1 MSLPSGYTRLEYI
14 ESSGTQWVDTGFKP
28 DQDTRIVCDCQRTA
42 VTTTFPFPFGTRTG
56 LERGFDVAIG
66 ATQVFYHYG
75 ANYQFADF
83 AATGDRM
90 TIDANKNV
98 ATFTSGNTTVTIT
111 NAAATFQEAGDAV
124 LFSMNEGGN
133 IYTDEN
139 AFTGK
144 IWSVKI
150 YDNGTLI
157 RDFIPCKNASGA
169 VGLWDDVGSQFYG
182 NAGTGAFTAGPEVLG
197 SHKVMV
203 GGTIYDVTAGQC
215 MVGGTVYGI
224 RKGLTMIGGTVYEIP
239 LTVPV
244 QGTPVGNLPVGTI
257 VKTPVNGTAK
267 EFIVVHQGLPSSL
280 YDASCS
286 GTWLLMKDCYES
298 RAWHSSN
305 VNDYANSTIHS
316 YLNSTFLA
324 MFGSNIQKAIKQ
336 VKLPYR
342 AGSGYGKAVT
352 SGASGLS
359 AKIFLLSSTEVNL
372 VHGNEPTNEGA
383 CLSYFSG
390 TAQNGTDTKRVAYL
404 NGSAANWWLRSPV
417 CNSGGGS
424 QFALVV
430 YSNGYWLSYYCSDSH
445 GIRPAFILPSDAL
458 VDENMNLLA

>member
-14 ESSGTQWVDTGFKP
+14 GSSGTQWVDTGFKP
-28 DQDTRIVCDCQRTA
+28 DNNTKIEMRVQCAQTA
-42 VTTTFPFPFGTRTG
+42 NAAFFG
-56 LERGFDVAIG
+56 G
-66 ATQVFYHYG
+66 ATTYPQNAFECFTTGAVFGGWTYWNHVLYSDDFI
-75 ANYQFADF
+75 NIVMSADGLYKDNTKLTSF
-83 AATGDRM
+83 GE
-90 TIDANKNV
+90 
-98 ATFTSGNTTVTIT
+98 ATFTSPN
-111 NAAATFQEAGDAV
+111 NLA
-124 LFSMNEGGN
+124 LFARNRNDG
-133 IYTDEN
+133 TDEYM
-139 AFTGK
+139 TGK
-144 IWSVKI
+144 TESCKI

-215 MVGGTVYGI
+215 MVGGTVYDI
-224 RKGLTMIGGTVYEIP
+224 QKGLTMIGGTVYEIP

-286 GTWLLMKDCYES
+286 GTWLLMKDCYET
-298 RAWHSSN
+298 RQWHNSDIN
-305 VNDYANSTIHS
+305 AYAASTIHS
-316 YLNSTFLA
+316 YLNGTFLNLFDA
-324 MFGSNIQKAIKQ
+324 GIKAQIKQ
-336 VKLPYR
+336 VKIPY
-342 AGSGYGKAVT
+342 AYDGTSSTVA
-352 SGASGLS
+352 SGANGLS
-359 AKIFLLSSTEVNL
+359 AQIFLLSGYEVGWTTSTS
-372 VHGNEPTNEGA
+372 GYFPIDGA

-390 TAQNGTDTKRVAYL
+390 TSATDSKRIAYL
-404 NGSAANWWLRSPV
+404 NGSAAGWWLRSPSTSYTGSV
-417 CNSGGGS
+417 WFVSTNGGYNGDGS
-424 QFALVV
+424 ASSSL
-430 YSNGYWLSYYCSDSH
+430 

>member
-56 LERGFDVAIG
+56 LARGFDVALG

-111 NAAATFQEAGDAV
+111 NAAATFQEAGNAV

-215 MVGGTVYGI
+215 MVGGTVYAI
-224 RKGLTMIGGTVYEIP
+224 QKGLTMIGGTVYEIP

-298 RAWHSSN
+298 RQWHSSDIN
-305 VNDYANSTIHS
+305 AYAASTIHS
-316 YLNSTFLA
+316 YLNGTFLNLFDA
-324 MFGSNIQKAIKQ
+324 DIKAQIKQ
-336 VKLPYR
+336 VKIPY
-342 AGSGYGKAVT
+342 AYDGTSSTVA
-352 SGASGLS
+352 SGANGLS
-359 AKIFLLSSTEVNL
+359 AKIFLLGGYEVGVGSSNYA
-372 VHGNEPTNEGA
+372 PDDGA
-383 CLSYFSG
+383 KLSYFAASSG
-390 TAQNGTDTKRVAYL
+390 EDPTRVAYL
-404 NGSAANWWLRSPV
+404 NGTATDWWLRSPFIYDAI
-417 CNSGGGS
+417 STWI
-424 QFALVV
+424 VV
-430 YSNGYWLSYYCSDSH
+430 SNGSFNFLYCSYSR
-445 GIRPAFILPSDAL
+445 GIRPAFILPFDTL